1 MVEMDLR
8 TLRCPEPLLRVK
20 LWLRDAQS
28 ERELLLWL
36 GDPGSRRDI
45 PHYLTRLGHRCVT
58 REACASHL
66 LLWVQLCHK
75 ESL

>member
-8 TLRCPEPLLRVK
+8 MLRCPEPLLRVK
-20 LWLRDAQS
+20 
-28 ERELLLWL
+28 LWL